1 MFTPQGEVVKVLKTD
16 KAPEPAVK
24 EAVALLLKLK
34 GEHKA
39 LTGEDFPAGGG
50 KKSKKDKKAKQAP
63 VPKADKRAGA
73 AADPNQ
79 PAITKLDIRVG
90 KIVKVWTH
98 ETADKV
104 LIFVHL
110 ARSDV

>member
-1 MFTPQGEVVKVLKTD
+1 MKTD

-39 LTGEDFPAGGG
+39 LTGEDFP
-50 KKSKKDKKAKQAP
+50 
-63 VPKADKRAGA
+63 VPKSDKRAGA

>member
-1 MFTPQGEVVKVLKTD
+1 MKTD

-24 EAVALLLKLK
+24 EAVALLLK
-34 GEHKA
+34 
-39 LTGEDFPAGGG
+39 
-50 KKSKKDKKAKQAP
+50 P
-63 VPKADKRAGA
+63 VPKSDKRAGA